1 MALEQV
7 TSRVEHVDPLRSSG
21 RELGANREVV
31 GCSGLS
37 SVAPRDLLLEFHH
50 LQVTLCPVV
59 RKGHREAC
67 RESQHGIAIASEAF
81 SQVRGDGA

>member
-1 MALEQV
+1 
-7 TSRVEHVDPLRSSG
+7 
-21 RELGANREVV
+21 
-31 GCSGLS
+31 
-37 SVAPRDLLLEFHH
+37 LEFHH